1 MPLLFLITRGFLNEW
16 CGVVWCGVVW
26 RGGMERALL
35 VVAHFSVGVSVS
47 VEW

>member
-1 MPLLFLITRGFLNEW
+1 MPLLLLITQGFLKEW
-16 CGVVWCGVVW
+16 CGVVWC
-26 RGGMERALL
+26 GMERALL

>member
-1 MPLLFLITRGFLNEW
+1 MPLLLLITQGFLKE
-16 CGVVWCGVVW
+16 WCGVVW